1 MDPLQ
6 TSTDADATD
15 DATDATESTGVICV
29 TGGYGGTV
37 STLRCSV
44 PDRNRSLVKT
54 TRGPHQALLVPR
66 QACSRSPDTFKTA
79 LDRRAP
85 QSRCVEGDEV
95 SVPRSSSFMLMYE
108 FKSYGDKSDSNPI
121 FISCVPTLCMKSP
134 DHYQ

>member
-1 MDPLQ
+1 MDQLQ
-6 TSTDADATD
+6 TSTDAEATD
-15 DATDATESTGVICV
+15 DVTETTDATGVI
-29 TGGYGGTV
+29 GGYGGTV

-79 LDRRAP
+79 LDRRAS
-85 QSRCVEGDEV
+85 QSTCVEGDEL

-108 FKSYGDKSDSNPI
+108 FKLHGDKSDSNPI